1 MVTENNSRPSR
12 SSSVRWRHLRAALTI
27 AVVAILLTLVGGEV
41 PAASVRPAIQNP
53 GVFHH
58 SPASRTT
65 TGSAWSIGSADAS
78 LSPRVLVG
86 NIYTNT
92 VTGAVFV
99 VPHKAAF
106 LVRIAWMQDGRFV
119 DSLAEFNKDVRHYH
133 ASSPGWKFN
142 RAVWHVGKTIISFQ
156 WSRVG
161 QAMVGRLKADG
172 NIRIAIETTSSWKE
186 FTSRY
191 TVRGSTILGEAL
203 PGGRGVGRWMLRTA
217 SQPVAFITAKTHA
230 DLLTALAHGRS
241 TSRVLHGRNAA
252 LEFNLMPQSPIYF
265 TAGFGQLPALKNAGA
280 VLFGARR
287 TYQNIRAAA
296 GGSWGNFLGTIS
308 DTLGN
313 NRVFN
318 PVLPITSYVATRDWM
333 VPSSVVVFKWEAF
346 FYAMLGSLEDPHRSE
361 RTLEHLL
368 RMQRPDGMIPNDFV
382 NGKHVTVRRSQP
394 PVGALCVWKFYQRRP
409 DEAFLRWIY
418 PKLVASHNWWFA
430 NNPKTGLPFRD
441 VNRDGLLEYRS
452 GPESGMDDSPMYDN
466 ARTDPKTETME
477 LDDVGLNSLWAA
489 DAGYLARMAEVLGK
503 PVAAAHFL
511 HQKETMIRRINR
523 LLWNPKAGM
532 YENRFC
538 RPQAAD
544 RPIPLRAY
552 SVVPGKPG
560 ISGQYYRGTDFNHL
574 VMTRRDRAVDFNWFS
589 RPPLGGFMSQV
600 PMSVRWRGNITPR
613 KTGDY
618 RLVLN
623 LTYPFVPNSP
633 PGFLPS
639 VAGARLWVA
648 GKLLMNHWKVRPVTR
663 YVSPAIH
670 LAAGHAYS
678 IKLEYHRQSGGAM
691 VQLRWQR
698 IGEPKRIFSR
708 QISPTNFYPMIAG
721 APTEAMAKKML
732 ALLQNRHK
740 FWGRYVIPSIARD
753 DPAFP
758 QQSYWRGSIWAATN
772 YLTFQGLVRFAS
784 PALLNRFAQKSL
796 SLFMRNWRATGTS
809 NEYYLATGL
818 GSGDPHYT
826 WGTLLCQIALENICD
841 ILPNGEI
848 RLNGTLN
855 GTEWLDHIP
864 IAGRM
869 YDVRVKPGHTILL
882 RHGKAILDAK
892 NKVLVASVSITRTTA
907 SFRAKAKNARRK

>member
-1 MVTENNSRPSR
+1 MNSNIAAAINGVTAWKSGKIR
-12 SSSVRWRHLRAALTI
+12 VFTLRRNRNQGLHIRKKFLSGLSAGLAGSLF
-27 AVVAILLTLVGGEV
+27 LLL
-41 PAASVRPAIQNP
+41 A
-53 GVFHH
+53 
-58 SPASRTT
+58 
-65 TGSAWSIGSADAS
+65 GSARPLCAAEAAP
-78 LSPRVLVG
+78 LPPRVLLG

-92 VTGAVFV
+92 VNGAAFV

-106 LVRIAWMQDGRFV
+106 LVRIGWVQDGGFV

-142 RAVWHVGKTIISFQ
+142 RAVWHVGKTRISFQ

-161 QAMVGRLKADG
+161 QAMVGRVKASE

-191 TVRGSTILGEAL
+191 TVRGSTISGEAW
-203 PGGRGVGRWMLRTA
+203 PRGRGVGRWMLRTA

-230 DLLTALAHGRS
+230 DLLTALARGRS
-241 TSRVLHGRNAA
+241 TSGILQGRNAA
-252 LEFNLMPQSPIYF
+252 LEFNLTPQSRIYF
-265 TAGFGQLPALKNAGA
+265 TAGFGKLPALKNAGA
-280 VLFGARR
+280 VIAGARR
-287 TYQNIRAAA
+287 TYQKSRAAA
-296 GGSWGNFLGTIS
+296 GGTWGDFIRPIS
-308 DTLGN
+308 DTVGN

-318 PVLPITSYVATRDWM
+318 PALPITSYVCTRDWM
-333 VPSSVVVFKWEAF
+333 APSSIVVFKWEAF
-346 FYAMLGSLEDPHRSE
+346 FYAMLGSLEDTRRSE
-361 RTLEHLL
+361 QTLDLML
-368 RMQRPDGMIPNDFV
+368 RWQLPDGMIPNYFQSRQMIPGVDL
-382 NGKHVTVRRSQP
+382 TSRRSQP
-394 PVGALCVWKFYQRRP
+394 PVGALCVWKFYQSRP
-409 DEAFLRWIY
+409 DKAFLRWIY
-418 PKLVASHNWWFA
+418 PKLVASHNWWFET
-430 NNPKTGLPFRD
+430 NPKTGLPFRD

-532 YENRFC
+532 YENRFF

-552 SVVPGKPG
+552 SVAPGKPG
-560 ISGQYYRGTDFNHL
+560 IHGQYDQGADFNHL
-574 VMTRRDRAVDFNWFS
+574 VVTRRDRAVDFNWFS
-589 RPPLGGFMSQV
+589 IPPTPAFGGQLTRS

-613 KTGDY
+613 KTGNY

-623 LTYPFVPNSP
+623 LTYPFVAHEP

-639 VAGARLWVA
+639 VAGARLRVA
-648 GKLLMNHWKVRPVTR
+648 GKLLINHWKVRPVTR

-670 LAAGHAYS
+670 LAASHAYS

-691 VQLRWQR
+691 VQLRWR
-698 IGEPKRIFSR
+698 RVGEPKRFFSR
-708 QISPTNFYPMIAG
+708 QISPTNFYPMIVG
-721 APTEAMAKKML
+721 APSRAMAARML
-732 ALLQNRHK
+732 ALLQDRRE
-740 FWGRYVIPSIARD
+740 FWGRWVIPTIARD

-758 QQSYWRGSIWAATN
+758 EQSYWRGSIWAATN
-772 YLTFQGLVRFAS
+772 YLIFQGLVRYAS
-784 PALLNRFAQKSL
+784 PTLLNRFAQKSL
-796 SLFMRNWRATGTS
+796 KLFVRNWRSTGTS

-841 ILPNGEI
+841 VLPDGKV

-855 GTEWLDHIP
+855 GTEWIDHVP

-869 YDVRVKPGHTILL
+869 YDIRVKPGDTTLLAHGNIIL
-882 RHGKAILDAK
+882 
-892 NKVLVASVSITRTTA
+892 
-907 SFRAKAKNARRK
+907 NARKCVLIARLP